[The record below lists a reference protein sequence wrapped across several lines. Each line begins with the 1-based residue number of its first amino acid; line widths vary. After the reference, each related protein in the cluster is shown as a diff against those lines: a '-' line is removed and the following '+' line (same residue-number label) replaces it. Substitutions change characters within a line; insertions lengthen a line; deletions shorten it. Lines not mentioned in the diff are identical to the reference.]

1 MDDQVIFQPVFPS
14 AAPFIS
20 FLFTGTAVHAL
31 FYLSLVLYGIASA
44 ILLYHWLRYNVGI
57 FRTAIV
63 IAAYGVGSFIL
74 LAASYSA
81 SLLF

>member
-1 MDDQVIFQPVFPS
+1 MNDQIIFQPVFPS
-14 AAPFIS
+14 AVPFIS

-44 ILLYHWLRYNVGI
+44 ILLYHWLRYSVGI
-57 FRTAIV
+57 FRTTVV
-63 IAAYGVGSFIL
+63 ILVYFGGSFVL
-74 LAASYSA
+74 LAAAYSA